1 VFEALSNKIT
11 VGGDTQ
17 GGVMMEPQPT
27 SALVMGKTELLLEL
41 LVVPLN
47 APAHLG
53 DEDQLLRRGVGRG
66 PSNSRFRAP
75 VLEPPNRARAQ

>member
-1 VFEALSNKIT
+1 MFEALSNKIT

-41 LVVPLN
+41 LVQLVLPQLN
-47 APAHLG
+47 
-53 DEDQLLRRGVGRG
+53 LL
-66 PSNSRFRAP
+66 FLQFAFQEALQCQHQFL
-75 VLEPPNRARAQ
+75 VLLLLQILE